1 MTAAGG
7 CGGGGDEPSTETTSA
22 FQREQQRAEA
32 EAPKGA
38 SPVLRAIYRQFPK
51 PEPDPQVK
59 GSAKAIKAGEK
70 ACDGRTPLE
79 VREEFVDESNL
90 LEAQAEAV
98 AELPKYEKQEA
109 MNESFPAGQLAAL
122 VYERSLPED
131 KLAQFGYQGCVHSL
145 AKGLEQR
152 LAPESG
158 G

>member
-1 MTAAGG
+1 MAAGG

-22 FQREQQRAEA
+22 FQREAERAEA

-38 SPVLRAIYRQFPK
+38 SQVLRAIYRQFPK
-51 PEPDPQVK
+51 PEPSPQLK
-59 GSAKAIKAGEK
+59 GSAKAIETGEK
-70 ACDGRTPLE
+70 ACNGKTPLE
-79 VREEFVDESNL
+79 VREEFIDESNL

-109 MNESFPAGQLAAL
+109 TNGSFAAGQLAAL

-131 KLAQFGYQGCVHSL
+131 KLAIFGYQGCVYSL
-145 AKGLEQR
+145 ARGVERR